1 MMSGSKPYEIYLRTR
16 DAADEED
23 RGMLAVGAASLL
35 FVLIFQFRSIGVLIY
50 YLRISEVE
58 SA

>member
-1 MMSGSKPYEIYLRTR
+1 MGPAMKPFARIIL
-16 DAADEED
+16 ASSLV
-23 RGMLAVGAASLL
+23 LAVGAASLL